1 MIYPRIETHGLKKKN
16 SQDEKMHQHTYN
28 KLEYFSSPA
37 SLARRKSFPERSPL
51 PAQGGEAEWISGLS
65 EAARR
70 IPELKFPIFLELTRN
85 ISEPLKYDSAGALS
99 TIIGQGSTH

>member
-1 MIYPRIETHGLKKKN
+1 MVKSAYSELK
-16 SQDEKMHQHTYN
+16 
-28 KLEYFSSPA
+28 YFPSAA